1 MKHLFFRFCVL
12 TLSLLLCLTSLAA
25 CRSKEAPED
34 GKDTPASGEVTTT
47 APRPVLPPEKIP
59 PLDQEIESSAG
70 ESLAGYTIDQLT
82 AMWGSAVAEMF
93 GQRGYVWE
101 MPDDY
106 DYVIAYFDEDYYVTE
121 MTYFSAMKATVTALD
136 GDTVTVA
143 PANGE
148 EELAVAES
156 FRIPASAFPSKTLE
170 GLTEGATVFVTYTGT
185 ATADGGIS
193 DIVRADTA
201 SPTSGFARF

>member
-1 MKHLFFRFCVL
+1 MKQLFFRFCVL
-12 TLSLLLCLTSLAA
+12 TLSLLLCLISLAA

-34 GKDTPASGEVTTT
+34 GKDTTAGDEVTTK
-47 APRPVLPPEKIP
+47 APRPVLPPENIP
-59 PLDQEIESSAG
+59 PLNQEIESNDG

-93 GQRGYVWE
+93 GERGYVWE

-143 PANGE
+143 PAAGE
-148 EELAVAES
+148 KELSAAES
-156 FRIPASAFPSKTLE
+156 FSIPVSSFPTKTREKLAE
-170 GLTEGATVFVTYTGT
+170 GLTVYVTYTGT
-185 ATADGGIS
+185 ATANGQIT

-201 SPTSGFARF
+201 RPTSEFARF